1 MGSGQSTKANKK
13 VKPRGANEDQPLT
26 QSKQKTKAQLH
37 KEARLEAVNRNL
49 YFATDRN
56 GLNMFHRAALSF
68 SVEIFEEA
76 KAFYPDSTP
85 EDHASWASSTESSNG
100 VSPLTFAII
109 NYKKDLLAKRSEF
122 IRYLVQDLKCNV
134 DTANTNTYWTPLHWA
149 ARHGDLDTVKLLIS
163 RQCKPSMP
171 SREAIYPIDMAGFFN
186 H

>member
-13 VKPRGANEDQPLT
+13 VKPRGANEEQPLT

-85 EDHASWASSTESSNG
+85 
-100 VSPLTFAII
+100 
-109 NYKKDLLAKRSEF
+109 
-122 IRYLVQDLKCNV
+122 
-134 DTANTNTYWTPLHWA
+134 
-149 ARHGDLDTVKLLIS
+149 
-163 RQCKPSMP
+163 
-171 SREAIYPIDMAGFFN
+171 
-186 H
+186 